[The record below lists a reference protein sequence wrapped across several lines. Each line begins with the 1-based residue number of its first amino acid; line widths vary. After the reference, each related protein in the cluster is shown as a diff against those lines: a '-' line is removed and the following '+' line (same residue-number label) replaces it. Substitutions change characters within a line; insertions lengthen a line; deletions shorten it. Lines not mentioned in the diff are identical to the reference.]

1 MGSHIPE
8 NLEGKDFKF
17 EKLEQKQFLKRG
29 VNEFLLATVYFQN
42 QNR

>member
-29 VNEFLLATVYFQN
+29 GERIFARHCKKYI
-42 QNR
+42 